1 MSEFF
6 LFIVLVLFAAFGM
19 NTCSKIVAS
28 TPEPGHKLEE
38 HVKQASKTYV
48 MAARDPLNPRYVINP
63 YRPEEKLYVGIVPE
77 GTLLLD
83 PLGSPYVVGP

>member
-6 LFIVLVLFAAFGM
+6 VFVTLVLFTAFGM
-19 NTCSKIVAS
+19 NTCSKIVS
-28 TPEPGHKLEE
+28 QTPEPNKTEQHLKN
-38 HVKQASKTYV
+38 ASKTYV

-63 YRPEEKLYVGIVPE
+63 YRPDEKLYVGTVPE
-77 GTLLLD
+77 GSLMLD